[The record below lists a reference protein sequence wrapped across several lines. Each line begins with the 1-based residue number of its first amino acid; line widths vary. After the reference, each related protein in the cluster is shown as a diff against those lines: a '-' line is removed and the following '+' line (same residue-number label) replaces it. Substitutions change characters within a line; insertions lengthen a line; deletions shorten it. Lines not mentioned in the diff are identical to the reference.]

1 MITAKYL
8 EKSFTYDEYQQ
19 YSQERFTIN
28 KTTGELPEVNTEFY
42 LHYTKLNLSRTTRV
56 EKKAEL
62 TDEIKDALGNI
73 KEPQSWVVLA
83 ESWCG
88 DVPHSLPIIHKIAVF
103 QPLVTLHILLR
114 DDNLD
119 IMDRYLTNDGR
130 SIPKLIAFDKK
141 FDKEFFTWGPRPIA
155 LQEEMD
161 KLKALGTPYQEIAEI
176 SQKWYNKDSSQH
188 VQKELL
194 NCLKSI

>member
-1 MITAKYL
+1 MITAEYL
-8 EKSFTYDEYQQ
+8 QKSFTYDEYQQ
-19 YSQERFTIN
+19 YSQERFAIN

-62 TDEIKDALGNI
+62 TDEIKNILGNI
-73 KEPQSWVVLA
+73 KEPQNWVVLV

-88 DVPHSLPIIHKIAVF
+88 DVPHSLPIIHKMTIF
-103 QPLVTLHILLR
+103 QPLITLHILLR

-119 IMDRYLTNDGR
+119 VMDKYLTNDGR

-141 FDKEFFTWGPRPIA
+141 FDKELFTWGPRPIA
-155 LQEEMD
+155 LQEEID
-161 KLKALGTPYQEIAEI
+161 KLKALETPYPEIAEI

-194 NCLKSI
+194 NCLTSV